1 MGMVLS
7 ESMVVATLAG
17 LTALLFVVW
26 GRALLERLLPAELP
40 GLGAGGP
47 GLEALL
53 LVLALVIVTGFAV
66 GIIPAMQAVH
76 VSGGDT
82 AGAAGRVMERRRRLH
97 PGLVVAQIALAV
109 VLVVSA
115 GLLARSVLG
124 LRAIPLGFDTDRI
137 VTFEARLPWAE
148 SWDTTE
154 FRNFAHDV
162 RDRLVAQPGI
172 LEVGMGSRLPL
183 SESMGVGYRVW
194 GEGDAEE
201 TSRAASLYNV
211 SSSYFSA
218 LGIAFLAGDTFED
231 ATSAQSAIISRTVA
245 QQLFGGVDVVGR
257 GMRVRTS
264 FRTEPRLY
272 TVVGVVGDVRANGF
286 TSEPGTALYLPFDR
300 QAVPSMAFALRADR
314 HLRDIVPLIRSVV
327 SDVNPEVA
335 PFALRTMSGA
345 ASERIAA
352 NQALALVSTLFGA
365 TALLLAILGIYG
377 LVAQSV
383 TRRRKEMGLGLAVGA
398 RSADLARL
406 VLAQALALASLGVG
420 IGILASL
427 GATRF
432 LASFL
437 FGVGAADPLTFA
449 GVALMALVAVLAASL
464 LPARRAARVD
474 PLESLRTG

>member
-1 MGMVLS
+1 
-7 ESMVVATLAG
+7 
-17 LTALLFVVW
+17 
-26 GRALLERLLPAELP
+26 
-40 GLGAGGP
+40 
-47 GLEALL
+47 
-53 LVLALVIVTGFAV
+53 
-66 GIIPAMQAVH
+66 
-76 VSGGDT
+76 
-82 AGAAGRVMERRRRLH
+82 
-97 PGLVVAQIALAV
+97 
-109 VLVVSA
+109 
-115 GLLARSVLG
+115 
-124 LRAIPLGFDTDRI
+124 
-137 VTFEARLPWAE
+137 
-148 SWDTTE
+148 
-154 FRNFAHDV
+154 
-162 RDRLVAQPGI
+162 
-172 LEVGMGSRLPL
+172 
-183 SESMGVGYRVW
+183 
-194 GEGDAEE
+194 
-201 TSRAASLYNV
+201 
-211 SSSYFSA
+211 
-218 LGIAFLAGDTFED
+218 
-231 ATSAQSAIISRTVA
+231 
-245 QQLFGGVDVVGR
+245 
-257 GMRVRTS
+257 VRTS

-300 QAVPSMAFALRADR
+300 QAVPSMGFALRADR

-327 SDVNPEVA
+327 SDVTPEVA

-383 TRRRKEMGLGLAVGA
+383 TRRRKEMGLRLAVGA

-449 GVALMALVAVLAASL
+449 GVALMALVAILAASL